1 MADRKPQ
8 SFENH
13 TRLVPLYHM
22 VAFGILVINLLYR
35 LYRVFTDLSVE
46 TLVTGLVAVALIL
59 LFFYARIFAL
69 TAQDRVI
76 RLEMLLRFERLL
88 PPELRARAK
97 DFTVDQLVALRF
109 ASDEELPELARKVLT
124 DNIRERR
131 AIKKMVRNWQADY
144 LRV

>member
-1 MADRKPQ
+1 MADRTPQ

-13 TRLVPLYHM
+13 TRIVPLYHM

-76 RLEMLLRFERLL
+76 RLEMLLRLERLL

-109 ASDEELPELARKVLT
+109 ASDEELPELARKVLA

-131 AIKKMVRNWQADY
+131 AIKKMVRNWQGDY

>member
-1 MADRKPQ
+1 MADRTPQ

-13 TRLVPLYHM
+13 TRIVPLYHM

-35 LYRVFTDLSVE
+35 LYRVFADLSVE

-76 RLEMLLRFERLL
+76 RLEMLLRLERLL
-88 PPELRARAK
+88 PPDLRARAK

-124 DNIRERR
+124 DNIHERR
-131 AIKKMVRNWQADY
+131 AIKKMVRNWQGDY